1 MSIKKG
7 EADPTAS
14 HEECF
19 ACGPGNKHGLGLT
32 FALSSSG
39 GVEATFYCDAR
50 YQGYPGFLQGGVIA
64 TLLDSA
70 MTHCLFQRGVMAMTG
85 RLYIQFKKPV
95 RIGEMVQIKA
105 DLLEQRGPLYR
116 LWAEVAQGRSLCAK
130 TSATFMQISER
141 LRMGSPPKRISEAR
155 I

>member
-1 MSIKKG
+1 VSIEKG

-32 FALSSSG
+32 FSPSSSG
-39 GVEATFYCDAR
+39 GVEATFYCDLR

-70 MTHCLFQRGVMAMTG
+70 MTHCLFQRGVTAMTG

-105 DLLEQRGPLYR
+105 DLLEQRGLLYR
-116 LWAEVAQGRSLCAK
+116 VSAEVRRGKAVCARA
-130 TSATFMQISER
+130 SSTFMQI
-141 LRMGSPPKRISEAR
+141 PN
-155 I
+155 